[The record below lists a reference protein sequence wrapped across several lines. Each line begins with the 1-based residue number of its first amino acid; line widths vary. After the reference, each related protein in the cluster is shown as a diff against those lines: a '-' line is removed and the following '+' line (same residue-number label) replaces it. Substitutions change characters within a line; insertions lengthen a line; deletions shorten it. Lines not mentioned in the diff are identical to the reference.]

1 MSANGDGRLSGRVAI
16 VTGAARGIGEA
27 YAGHLASLGATVIVA
42 DLDEAGAI
50 ATAKSLGAE
59 GADVHAATVDIAD
72 AAGAQG
78 LADDIVERHGR
89 IDILVNNAAMYQGLQ
104 MDIAEDIDLD
114 YWRRMVDVNL
124 SGTFYMCRAVIPQMR
139 RQESGKIV
147 NQSSAAAFLAAP
159 LVTHYCVTKAAVVT
173 LTQCLAKEVGEDNIQ
188 VNAIAP
194 GVIGT
199 DATMTSVPEPL
210 RDMFI
215 LNSALRRMGSP
226 EDLLG
231 ALEFFCTSMSD
242 YVTGQTLLVDG
253 GVYMLG

>member
-1 MSANGDGRLSGRVAI
+1 MSGRRTLDGRVAI

-27 YAGHLASLGATVIVA
+27 YARHLAGLGATVVVA

-50 ATAKSLGAE
+50 AVAKRLAGE
-59 GADVHAATVDIAD
+59 GASAHPARVDIAD
-72 AAGAQG
+72 AAAAQR
-78 LADDIVERHGR
+78 LADETVDEHGR
-89 IDILVNNAAMYQGLQ
+89 IDIQVNNAAMYQGLQ
-104 MDIAEDIDLD
+104 MDIAEEMDLD

-124 SGTFYMCRAVIPQMR
+124 NGTFYMCRAVIPQMR
-139 RQESGKIV
+139 RQQSGKIV

-159 LVTHYCVTKAAVVT
+159 LVSHYCVTKAAVVT

-199 DATMTSVPEPL
+199 EATLTSVPEPM

-215 LNSALRRMGSP
+215 LNSALRRMGQP

-231 ALEFFCTSMSD
+231 ALEFLCTSMSD